1 MSVAQAC
8 MEEVAFAPG
17 DLRDPRTYRD
27 WPLPERHR
35 DLVERAGMGPIEHW
49 PPYAGVISVR

>member
-1 MSVAQAC
+1 